1 MSGSHQKKTA
11 GSKAQARRN
20 AWRLYWMLVV
30 AALAVFAVMQA
41 WSLPKLRADGM
52 PAFDLRYLGYSFDEA
67 RAYLAALGEEG
78 RTFYLNAQLVLDRLY
93 PALYGPALAIALVAL
108 DARAGGR
115 GWGWVLAV
123 FAIAGM
129 GFDWLEN
136 AAVATMLLAGPH
148 DLTQAMV
155 ADASSWTLL
164 KSASLAIAFAGLLL
178 LALFALPGGLR
189 RMFGQGAKTAPA
201 VEGKAAKREK
211 ADV

>member
-11 GSKAQARRN
+11 GSKAPARRN

-129 GFDWLEN
+129 GFDWLE
-136 AAVATMLLAGPH
+136 H
-148 DLTQAMV
+148 
-155 ADASSWTLL
+155 
-164 KSASLAIAFAGLLL
+164 AIFTFPELLL
-178 LALFALPGGLR
+178 IMLAAMILLGRYTGYRLTELKRFKVLGE
-189 RMFGQGAKTAPA
+189 QG
-201 VEGKAAKREK
+201 
-211 ADV
+211 

>member
-1 MSGSHQKKTA
+1 MSGSSDRKTA
-11 GSKAQARRN
+11 GRRAPVKRN
-20 AWRLYWMLVV
+20 AWRLYWLLV
-30 AALAVFAVMQA
+30 AATLFVFAVMQV
-41 WSLPKLRADGM
+41 WTLPRLQVAGM
-52 PAFDLRYLGYSFDEA
+52 PPFDLRYLGYSLDEA
-67 RAYLAALGEEG
+67 RSYLAALGEEG

-108 DARAGGR
+108 DVRAGGR

-136 AAVATMLLAGPH
+136 AAVATILLAGP
-148 DLTQAMV
+148 DGVTAAMV

-164 KSASLAIAFAGLLL
+164 KSASLAIAFAGLAV
-178 LALFALPGGLR
+178 LALSALPRGLR
-189 RMFGQGAKTAPA
+189 HMFGNDTKSVP
-201 VEGKAAKREK
+201 VVKGKDARREK